1 MISLEYLT
9 LESLAVTSIRSHH
22 PMASDRSQKRN
33 LEKET
38 RISYSSAKGY
48 CAVCPFV
55 AVGEK
60 ENVEP
65 SWKNQKADAPVIELG
80 KGNRNLVM
88 GVTGTHTPINL
99 GCEKLL
105 AALHRC
111 LGQEIQVL
119 ERLHN
124 LRPRIRAQVGCRI
137 PSPGFGDSSPVSP
150 PAAWPTPEPT
160 QHSSRPVLLP

>member
-1 MISLEYLT
+1 MKGLVGSETRDLIS
-9 LESLAVTSIRSHH
+9 LESLAVTSIRSRH

-33 LEKET
+33 LEKAT

-55 AVGEK
+55 VVGKK

-99 GCEKLL
+99 GGRET
-105 AALHRC
+105 
-111 LGQEIQVL
+111 
-119 ERLHN
+119 
-124 LRPRIRAQVGCRI
+124 VGCFAQMSGARDSGAGET
-137 PSPGFGDSSPVSP
+137 PQSEGPGSVARLG
-150 PAAWPTPEPT
+150 AEA
-160 QHSSRPVLLP
+160 LLQASEIALL